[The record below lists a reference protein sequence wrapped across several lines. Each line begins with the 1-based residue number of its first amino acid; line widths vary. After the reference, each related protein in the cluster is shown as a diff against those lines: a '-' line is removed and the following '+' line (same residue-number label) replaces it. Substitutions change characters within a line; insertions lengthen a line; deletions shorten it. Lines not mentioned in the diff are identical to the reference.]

1 MILFEKKYQTF
12 DTVFHHQ
19 MKHLEG
25 RQKYSA
31 ARRIFNSLLGV
42 SSGDETLHLMFDIL
56 HQKSLGITKIH
67 ELSRSQHSLPCRVL
81 SACHAILP
89 NVGQKVWR
97 TPKNVCMG
105 DWITILLN
113 SKLGPVLILFYI
125 LWLSVPKKRR
135 KMAYVHTNLHKPSS
149 LVMMAVEPISWEKR
163 RPLKFKI
170 IFKTKNN
177 FFSEEKKCSKHDLPH
192 HTHCYNVAGQ
202 GTTQWYRRRRGRS
215 KKIENQKDLM
225 QIK

>member
-1 MILFEKKYQTF
+1 MRWECKM
-12 DTVFHHQ
+12 HNHQ
-19 MKHLEG
+19 
-25 RQKYSA
+25 
-31 ARRIFNSLLGV
+31 N
-42 SSGDETLHLMFDIL
+42 
-56 HQKSLGITKIH
+56 SLGIPKIH
-67 ELSRSQHSLPCRVL
+67 KLSRSQHSLPCRVL
-81 SACHAILP
+81 SARHAILP
-89 NVGQKVWR
+89 NIGQHVWR
-97 TPKNVCMG
+97 
-105 DWITILLN
+105 ITKLLN

-125 LWLSVPKKRR
+125 LWLSV
-135 KMAYVHTNLHKPSS
+135 HTNLHKSSS

-177 FFSEEKKCSKHDLPH
+177 FFSEEKKCSKHDPPH

>member
-1 MILFEKKYQTF
+1 M
-12 DTVFHHQ
+12 HNHQ
-19 MKHLEG
+19 
-25 RQKYSA
+25 
-31 ARRIFNSLLGV
+31 N
-42 SSGDETLHLMFDIL
+42 
-56 HQKSLGITKIH
+56 SLGIPKIH
-67 ELSRSQHSLPCRVL
+67 KLSRSQHSLPCRVL
-81 SACHAILP
+81 SARHAVLP
-89 NVGQKVWR
+89 NIGQHVWR
-97 TPKNVCMG
+97 
-105 DWITILLN
+105 ITKLLN

-135 KMAYVHTNLHKPSS
+135 KMAYVHTNLHKSSS